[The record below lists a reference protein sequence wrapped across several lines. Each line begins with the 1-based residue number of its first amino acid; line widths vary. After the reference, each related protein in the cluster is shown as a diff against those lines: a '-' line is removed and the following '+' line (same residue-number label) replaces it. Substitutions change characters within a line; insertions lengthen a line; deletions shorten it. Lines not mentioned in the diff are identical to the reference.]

1 MSCARN
7 QILQMLVRLTG
18 PPRPRVSAAAL
29 NSSPILTEQII
40 MGTMRYSRIEPA
52 FPPPKRTPR
61 IRMASPMA
69 LHSSATVGKNAEH
82 DRHGDCDL
90 LRQVKPLHSGHE
102 FADGCGRDY
111 EVPHDN
117 SRRKPE
123 EQPHNGNRD
132 KICNPGQIG

>member
-52 FPPPKRTPR
+52 VHPTEVVFQTGFPNGEFFRQQT
-61 IRMASPMA
+61 
-69 LHSSATVGKNAEH
+69 
-82 DRHGDCDL
+82 HGDMFPEICGEDL
-90 LRQVKPLHSGHE
+90 FCFFG
-102 FADGCGRDY
+102 D
-111 EVPHDN
+111 PHLKF
-117 SRRKPE
+117 RIKAA
-123 EQPHNGNRD
+123 GF
-132 KICNPGQIG
+132 

>member
-61 IRMASPMA
+61 IRMRPQWRSILLQP
-69 LHSSATVGKNAEH
+69 SGK
-82 DRHGDCDL
+82 
-90 LRQVKPLHSGHE
+90 SGT
-102 FADGCGRDY
+102 
-111 EVPHDN
+111 
-117 SRRKPE
+117 
-123 EQPHNGNRD
+123 
-132 KICNPGQIG
+132 

>member
-69 LHSSATVGKNAEH
+69 LHSSATVGKKRNMT
-82 DRHGDCDL
+82 DMGIVIC
-90 LRQVKPLHSGHE
+90 
-102 FADGCGRDY
+102 CGRW
-111 EVPHDN
+111 
-117 SRRKPE
+117 RR
-123 EQPHNGNRD
+123 RL
-132 KICNPGQIG
+132 I